1 MTTYAANRA
10 RLAAAAQPAA
20 QPRGVYAA
28 AQARAAAQPRQPLRV
43 TALARATTCKLAAAA
58 DRLAR

>member
-10 RLAAAAQPAA
+10 RLAAAAKPAA

-28 AQARAAAQPRQPLRV
+28 AQARAAAQPRLPLRKQA
-43 TALARATTCKLAAAA
+43 ALRAAR
-58 DRLAR
+58 